1 MKLIHMYFID
11 LRTCTYTR
19 SGLGFDKIDL
29 KNRKKLEYP
38 RSQIF
43 YNSISL
49 QHDSEGMNKKYSR
62 RKLCK
67 YWRCL

>member
-29 KNRKKLEYP
+29 KNRKK
-38 RSQIF
+38 
-43 YNSISL
+43 NGISKEPDFL
-49 QHDSEGMNKKYSR
+49 
-62 RKLCK
+62 
-67 YWRCL
+67 